1 MLQYCNLPDLCVL
14 SFQVSYSPKSGFDLE
29 GKPFLHC
36 QVFWDTVGDGD
47 WIVEDVSLLE
57 DYHSCTS
64 AIDCDSFILIL
75 YGSKMYL
82 FILVKFIMK
91 FFLYFFIKFIMK
103 CGLVKFIMKDILVK
117 FIMERGL
124 VKLMIAILVIRVG
137 FQSWYF
143 LITQEEVHASTRGRR
158 WTGKREED
166 LHWVGISAPL

>member
-1 MLQYCNLPDLCVL
+1 M
-14 SFQVSYSPKSGFDLE
+14 
-29 GKPFLHC
+29 
-36 QVFWDTVGDGD
+36 
-47 WIVEDVSLLE
+47 LE

-91 FFLYFFIKFIMK
+91 FFFIFFLIKFIMK

-124 VKLMIAILVIRVG
+124 LELMIT
-137 FQSWYF
+137 
-143 LITQEEVHASTRGRR
+143 ITFSTGVY
-158 WTGKREED
+158 TA
-166 LHWVGISAPL
+166 L